1 MKKEDVQ
8 KIQEVVRNVTRFA
21 REHRTKIYITK
32 LSNGNLVYDIGL
44 EGIGTGTIDSLVNFD
59 ISDIYQVLQEERMQK
74 KSIDY
79 EIRIRKHWKYD
90 TNCIC
95 IYQWK

>member
-44 EGIGTGTIDSLVNFD
+44 EGIGTGTIDSLLWILIYP
-59 ISDIYQVLQEERMQK
+59 ISIRHCKRKECKRNQSTM
-74 KSIDY
+74 KSG
-79 EIRIRKHWKYD
+79 
-90 TNCIC
+90 
-95 IYQWK
+95 